1 MLHVLMKIGWD
12 FGRDFINPKSK
23 SHPKAQAGK
32 TCKALFIRLSVLCT
46 PIYSRLRETKK
57 TLFFIAISLA
67 AAKEFTLKPT
77 DHANTKNIPGNLFCI
92 FFTSWSLLVFR
103 CRLISIYKLTQ
114 WNHLLYQVVS
124 AKHYIY
130 SLIVPY
136 SFCYINTQHVII
148 RPYDS
153 IPGGVL
159 PCTP

>member
-1 MLHVLMKIGWD
+1 MRSRREFGWD
-12 FGRDFINPKSK
+12 FEKTQWKHSKNTGGKIPKTPCPS
-23 SHPKAQAGK
+23 G
-32 TCKALFIRLSVLCT
+32 LSAIFHADGYGIQ
-46 PIYSRLRETKK
+46 PYY
-57 TLFFIAISLA
+57 FFAISLA